1 MQRGGG
7 SQVFN
12 GLLRYDGAHALNLIK
27 VKISFIKTKRQQ
39 GEAEEEAKL
48 KKQNAKKVCC
58 YFRS

>member
-12 GLLRYDGAHALNLIK
+12 GLLRDDGAHALNLIK

-48 KKQNAKKVCC
+48 KKQNAKKFCC